1 MLYVTTRNEHDAY
14 TTHRAI
20 HSLKGT
26 DGGDFLPFRMPALTQ
41 EEIAALK
48 DVSFG
53 QCVADMLNRFFS
65 CGLTGWD
72 VDFMAGRHAVKMKT
86 LPHRVMVA
94 ELWHNV
100 DGSYDRLESALTS
113 RITGTNDAPNSWVR
127 IAIRIAVL
135 TGIYGMM
142 LREGHIT
149 NSQVFD
155 IAVPTGDFALPMAV
169 WYVRSMGIPVANI
182 ICCCNDNSAVWD
194 LLRHGEMKTV
204 TMVKHTATPLVDEA
218 VPAQLERLIS
228 AALGAKEACR
238 YQEVW
243 DAGKV
248 YTPPVGTLETLRK
261 GMQAAVV
268 SDMRIRSDIPNVYR
282 TGGYLM
288 GPYTALAYGGLMD
301 YRSVSGL
308 SRPALLL
315 ADRSV
320 LCDTG
325 IVCQV
330 MGCGVA
336 DLNQVIR

>member
-149 NSQVFD
+149 KSHVFD
-155 IAVPTGDFALPMAV
+155 IAVTNADFEQPLAV

-228 AALGAKEACR
+228 ATLGTKEADR
-238 YQEVW
+238 YHLILN
-243 DAGKV
+243 DGKV
-248 YTPPVGTLETLRK
+248 YTAPVGTLETLRK

-336 DLNQVIR
+336 DLNQFIR